1 MLHRWCSEWA
11 QRYVWL
17 YVCLAVCLSGRSS
30 GVCTCV
36 CVYVS
41 LHSCP
46 PAATERI
53 RLRLGLIVTNT
64 LRPVAITYL
73 AVWPLTLACH
83 RLWNAATA
91 CSSGADA
98 AQVMLKNLIRVLPL
112 YGLRFSVTNT
122 PRPVIFHWLT
132 DSLTQFVHYYYC
144 CYILSLLLSL
154 SLLSSC
160 CCCSCRLVWCFK

>member
-1 MLHRWCSEWA
+1 MQRGPAGSCCSKLPRHA
-11 QRYVWL
+11 AYVLRPHMGPALCLSVWL
-17 YVCLAVCLSGRSS
+17 YVCLSGRSS

-122 PRPVIFHWLT
+122 PRPVIFH
-132 DSLTQFVHYYYC
+132 
-144 CYILSLLLSL
+144 
-154 SLLSSC
+154 
-160 CCCSCRLVWCFK
+160 